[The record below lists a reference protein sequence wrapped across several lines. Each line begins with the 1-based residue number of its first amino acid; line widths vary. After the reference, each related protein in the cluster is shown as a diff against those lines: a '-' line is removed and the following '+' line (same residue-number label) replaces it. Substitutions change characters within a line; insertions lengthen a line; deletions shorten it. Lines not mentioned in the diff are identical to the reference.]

1 MKIFKFLLIF
11 FFFTFH
17 AHAKELPRIDT
28 KFYLGIYKSFDKLSS
43 YATSLQYPSLPY
55 SLETDDNKENLGF
68 FLGYDVNFE
77 DFIIGIETNFQ
88 ENVGADQTVAFSV
101 IGREA
106 TYEKMLEAKLKLGYS
121 INDFRIFTY
130 LGRGNLDVQW
140 PEYQSDPD
148 NASNYWTRGLVIDYI
163 FFRDFFIG
171 LNYDQTILDL
181 IYSSTNYIEE
191 VYKRSLRLRIGYVF

>member
-1 MKIFKFLLIF
+1 MKILKFFLVFLFLTSRLNAI
-11 FFFTFH
+11 
-17 AHAKELPRIDT
+17 ELPRIDT

-68 FLGYDVNFE
+68 FLGYDINFE

-88 ENVGADQTVAFSV
+88 ENVGADQTVPFSV

-130 LGRGNLDVQW
+130 LGKGNLDVQW
-140 PEYQSDPD
+140 PEYQNDPD

-181 IYSSTNYIEE
+181 IYTSTNYIEE